1 MKGETL
7 SPGGQ
12 CGAERGSG
20 QSEAGVALPRQ
31 LLSFC
36 KKIKNYIIDMI
47 SDTSGHINSK
57 IVLGVLSFIVAVI
70 MGFIKTDIQ
79 YIIAFLTFSASA
91 VGFSCFDNN
100 SAFKF
105 QKTETNTTTKD
116 IEIKADVNK
125 LIKGKK

>member
-1 MKGETL
+1 MK
-7 SPGGQ
+7 
-12 CGAERGSG
+12 R
-20 QSEAGVALPRQ
+20 
-31 LLSFC
+31 
-36 KKIKNYIIDMI
+36 IKNYIIDMI

-70 MGFIKTDIQ
+70 MGFLKADIQ

-105 QKTETNTTTKD
+105 QRTETKTETINKDTKLD
-116 IEIKADVNK
+116 IAESIKYIKNK
-125 LIKGKK
+125 K

>member
-1 MKGETL
+1 M
-7 SPGGQ
+7 
-12 CGAERGSG
+12 
-20 QSEAGVALPRQ
+20 
-31 LLSFC
+31 

-57 IVLGVLSFIVAVI
+57 IVLGVISFIVAVI
-70 MGFIKTDIQ
+70 MGFLKTDIQ

-105 QKTETNTTTKD
+105 QRTETKTETTNKD
-116 IEIKADVNK
+116 VKLDVAETIKQV
-125 LIKGKK
+125 KKKK